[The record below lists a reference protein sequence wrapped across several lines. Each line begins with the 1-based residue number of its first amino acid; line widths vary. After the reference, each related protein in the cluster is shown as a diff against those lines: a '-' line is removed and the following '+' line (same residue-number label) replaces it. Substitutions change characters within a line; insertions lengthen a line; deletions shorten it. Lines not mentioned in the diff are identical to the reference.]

1 MDIFYR
7 HFGFN
12 ISEGKYIKFLTS
24 KDKNLQKCIHIKIL
38 FSNLHIL
45 MKLNIFL
52 YLIYFLIL
60 LFAIICFSIDVL
72 CVHKIISKKTFGD
85 SLKLH
90 EKM

>member
-38 FSNLHIL
+38 FPNLHIL
-45 MKLNIFL
+45 IKLNFVV
-52 YLIYFLIL
+52 YLTYFKI
-60 LFAIICFSIDVL
+60 IICNDFYFSID
-72 CVHKIISKKTFGD
+72 
-85 SLKLH
+85 LH
-90 EKM
+90 CMY